1 VLLSDLP
8 VNREVDDGDVRFFP
22 TGDHA
27 SLFKLMEAALVE
39 DPVTSTPEELIS
51 KSNAR
56 LKRYGEAIW
65 ALVTTAV
72 AKYRNR

>member
-27 SLFKLMEAALVE
+27 SLFKLMEVALE
-39 DPVTSTPEELIS
+39 EEPIRSTPEELVL